1 MNNSPCCHKCA
12 SLLPFKELVVKLT
25 IKDDMVNGGIIE
37 RILCHDCAELILKF
51 IDEEEMTVEELTK
64 LYTYKK
70 GYDAGYDDG
79 IYDQWQESAG
89 DDL

>member
-1 MNNSPCCHKCA
+1 MNNPCCYKCA
-12 SLLPFKELVVKLT
+12 QPIPFNACGTKLQIGYDKERLL
-25 IKDDMVNGGIIE
+25 
-37 RILCHDCAELILKF
+37 CADCANLIRKF
-51 IDEEEMTVEELTK
+51 VDEKEMTVEELTK
-64 LYTYKK
+64 SYTYKK

>member
-1 MNNSPCCHKCA
+1 MNQPCCHKCA
-12 SLLPFKELVVKLT
+12 QPIPMKGRGITLKLGNDKERLL
-25 IKDDMVNGGIIE
+25 
-37 RILCHDCAELILKF
+37 CADCANLIRKF
-51 IDEEEMTVEELTK
+51 VDEKEMTVEELTK
-64 LYTYKK
+64 SYTYKK

>member
-1 MNNSPCCHKCA
+1 MNNNPCCHKCA
-12 SLLPFKELVVKLT
+12 QPIPFNRCDEILKIGNDKERLLCTE
-25 IKDDMVNGGIIE
+25 
-37 RILCHDCAELILKF
+37 CANLIRKF

-64 LYTYKK
+64 LYAYKK

-79 IYDQWQESAG
+79 VYDQWQESAG